1 MRKFILLISTLIIA
15 ISDVN
20 AQTFEVND
28 GSVGGIISN
37 NSVISQTIAA
47 LGVSLLD
54 INIKNTSATSKT
66 FGISRVD
73 NVINAGTGAG
83 ARAYFC
89 FGGQCFGSN
98 VTTAPPANYV
108 TVGSGSTSVN
118 QQLYFEE
125 DDLTEGYSEITYKVY
140 DVNNISDFIT
150 FKFKFNPLLAS
161 IKNNAV
167 LFSSVSEV
175 YPNPTVTKSQITIN
189 SKVNISNAT
198 LNITN
203 ALGSIIQSKTI
214 ELSVGKNAVILD
226 SENLS
231 SGIYFATIS
240 SDRTRVVKKFTVN
253 K

>member
-1 MRKFILLISTLIIA
+1 MKKFILLISTLIIA
-15 ISDVN
+15 LSNVN
-20 AQTFEVND
+20 AQTFEVYD
-28 GSVGGIISN
+28 GSIGGIIAN
-37 NSVISQTIAA
+37 NSVFSQTIAA

-73 NVINAGTGAG
+73 NVINPGTGSG
-83 ARAYFC
+83 AKAYFC

-98 VTTAPPANYV
+98 VTTAPPANHV
-108 TVGSGSTSVN
+108 TVASGSTSVN

-125 DDLTEGYSEITYKVY
+125 DDVTEGYSEITYKVY
-140 DVNNISDFIT
+140 DVNNTTDFVT
-150 FKFKFNPLLAS
+150 FKFIFNPLLAS
-161 IKNNAV
+161 IKNNAA
-167 LFSSVSEV
+167 LFASVSEI
-175 YPNPTVTKSQITIN
+175 YPNPTVNKSQITIN
-189 SKVNISNAT
+189 SRVNINTAS

-203 ALGSIIQSKTI
+203 ALGSIIYSKNI
-214 ELSVGKNAVILD
+214 ELSVGKNTVIFD

-240 SDRTRVVKKFTVN
+240 SNNTKVVKKFTVN